1 MLLQQIADRV
11 SRTLRKGDV
20 VGRLGGDEFVVVLP
34 DVKHPSALEAT
45 ADRIQARFAAPFELD
60 GSECAVTASIGIAW
74 ADLREERSP
83 SDVLRDADTAMYEAK
98 RRGRGRSVRFQGAL
112 NDTRRRRVE
121 LERDLQGALGRRE
134 LLLEYQPLFDV
145 TREVC
150 GFEALVRWD
159 SASLGRVGPAEFI
172 PIAEETGLIEEIGGW
187 VLQTALQRLAEL
199 RLEGA
204 TDVSMAVNLSA
215 RQLADAS
222 LPARLHELLAARD
235 LPPGLVTVEIAEGL
249 LVGSGGLGEQ
259 TLARVRQL
267 GVQVSIDDFGTG
279 VSSLAHLRRLPVD
292 VLKIDRSFIAELGRG
307 EADREIVGGVI
318 DLARRLGMQTVAEGV
333 ETEEQLRILREL
345 GCDLVQ
351 GFLLARPLP
360 ADQLARVLA
369 PRAG

>member
-1 MLLQQIADRV
+1 
-11 SRTLRKGDV
+11 
-20 VGRLGGDEFVVVLP
+20 
-34 DVKHPSALEAT
+34 
-45 ADRIQARFAAPFELD
+45 
-60 GSECAVTASIGIAW
+60 
-74 ADLREERSP
+74 
-83 SDVLRDADTAMYEAK
+83 
-98 RRGRGRSVRFQGAL
+98 
-112 NDTRRRRVE
+112 
-121 LERDLQGALGRRE
+121 
-134 LLLEYQPLFDV
+134 V

-172 PIAEETGLIEEIGGW
+172 PIAEETGLIEEIGEW

-215 RQLADAS
+215 RQLADVG

-259 TLARVRQL
+259 TLARIRQL
-267 GVQVSIDDFGTG
+267 GVQVAIDDFGTG

-292 VLKIDRSFIAELGRG
+292 TLKIDRSFIAELGRG

-318 DLARRLGMQTVAEGV
+318 DLARRLGMHTVAEGV

-345 GCDLVQ
+345 RCDLVQ

-369 PRAG
+369 ARAG